1 MELLSYRNNH
11 SVEPIAFKELTVGI
25 NWGKKKGS
33 KEHESQ
39 GRYKV
44 KAAFGRKL
52 KDRRVRKKR
61 KNPPGTIHIH
71 NIP

>member
-1 MELLSYRNNH
+1 MELLSYRNKH
-11 SVEPIAFKELTVGI
+11 SAEPMAFKELTVGI
-25 NWGKKKGS
+25 NWEKKSS

-52 KDRRVRKKR
+52 NDRRVRIKR
-61 KNPPGTIHIH
+61 KNPSGSIHIH

>member
-1 MELLSYRNNH
+1 M
-11 SVEPIAFKELTVGI
+11 AFKELTVGR
-25 NWGKKKGS
+25 NWRKKKGS

-52 KDRRVRKKR
+52 KDRRVRKKKR
-61 KNPPGTIHIH
+61 KSPPGTIHTH
-71 NIP
+71 NIPCVFGMLLLTHW